1 MLVAGDLEALFLP
14 RAGMLC
20 ASLRHRGDEMLG
32 RVENIEAAA
41 AKGSTAGIPL
51 LHPWANRIAGLAYR
65 AAGRSITLDRSSPLL
80 HFDDRGL
87 PMHGVPW
94 PLLAWETVAASQDR
108 IAAQLDWTRSDLLE
122 VFPFRHRI
130 QIVASLERESLTLET
145 KLTAG
150 PDGPVPVSFGFHPY
164 FVLPGLPRAKWQLD
178 LPAMRRLALDERGI
192 PSGAETSFPAGES
205 LLGKTDYD
213 SGFALLEDAATFTL
227 TGGGRRVAL
236 DLLGG
241 YRYAQVFAPRD
252 KDYVALEPM
261 TAPTGALT
269 TPDRLR
275 LVEAGQTFPATF
287 KVRIETT
294 RF

>member
-1 MLVAGDLEALFLP
+1 MLVAGELRALFLP
-14 RAGMLC
+14 CAGMLC

-51 LHPWANRIAGLAYR
+51 LHPWANRLAGLAYR
-65 AAGRSITLDRSSPLL
+65 AAGRSVMLDRSSPLL

-130 QIVASLERESLTLET
+130 QIVASLDRESLTLET

-164 FVLPGLPRAKWQLD
+164 FVLPGLPRGEWQLD

-205 LLGKTDYD
+205 LLGKTNYRHPDLGH
-213 SGFALLEDAATFTL
+213 SSFP
-227 TGGGRRVAL
+227 VA
-236 DLLGG
+236 
-241 YRYAQVFAPRD
+241 
-252 KDYVALEPM
+252 
-261 TAPTGALT
+261 GA
-269 TPDRLR
+269 
-275 LVEAGQTFPATF
+275 
-287 KVRIETT
+287 
-294 RF
+294 